1 MSDRPLMPWQGT
13 TRCGEPTRKDGAPCR
28 DFEILGLGACFHH
41 VPDDL
46 LAEAE
51 EITGL
56 RRCRN
61 QREGKPAC
69 TYIAVK
75 GTDPPC
81 CKVHGANKG
90 SNLSKQASAKVIEL
104 RIADAEARVIA
115 DPPKLAELLN
125 PAPIG
130 NPIEALLD
138 AAAVA
143 AAWERITRRSLAH
156 LEESERRYSGSRI
169 GEQIRAE
176 IIVHSQALN
185 TLLTVLEKICRLN
198 LDAKLV
204 GIREKTAQHL
214 EQCLAEALEASGVD
228 LPGRSKAQQAFRRRL
243 KVVA

>member
-75 GTDPPC
+75 GTDPPR
-81 CKVHGANKG
+81 CKVHGANAG
-90 SNLSKQASAKVIEL
+90 SNMSKKAAANVVQL
-104 RIADAEARVIA
+104 RVAEAEAAVIA
-115 DPPKLAELLN
+115 DPPKLAELLD

-156 LEESERRYSGSRI
+156 LEQSGWRYKHSSA
-169 GEQIRAE
+169 GEQVRAE
-176 IIVHSQALN
+176 ILLHQQALN

-228 LPGRSKAQQAFRRRL
+228 LAGRSKAQQTFRKRL
-243 KVVA
+243 KIVA